1 VGDVVKVLVTGISG
15 YVGGALAPR
24 LVREGHEVVAFTRD
38 RRRVAL
44 EIPIVE
50 GDVLTGAGLE
60 EALDGVSV
68 AYYLIHS
75 MEASA
80 DGPFAERE
88 KTGAKRFAA
97 AARAAGVKRVVYLG
111 GPVPDG
117 TASAHLTSRLT
128 VERILLE
135 AIPDSVALR
144 ASIVIGA
151 HSRSFRFLV
160 RLVERLP
167 VLAVPAWHANR
178 TAPIDERDVLSLL
191 VAAASSE
198 AASGRS
204 LDIAGPDVVSYGE
217 LITRISDL
225 MLVGRPTVNFR
236 RLSVTPIASR
246 VAAAIAGEQPELIEP
261 LMESLAT
268 DLLPRNDEAAP
279 LLRVRL
285 HRLDAAIEHALA
297 VWERTEPLAA
307 R

>member
-1 VGDVVKVLVTGISG
+1 MGDVVKVLVTGISG

-24 LVREGHEVVAFTRD
+24 LVREGHEVVGFTRD

-279 LLRVRL
+279 LLGVRL
-285 HRLDAAIEHALA
+285 HKLDAAIEHALA

>member
-24 LVREGHEVVAFTRD
+24 LVREGHEVVGFTRD

-279 LLRVRL
+279 LLGVRL
-285 HRLDAAIEHALA
+285 HKLDAAIEHALA